1 MATTVTLF
9 PAPQLG
15 KGFYKQVQDEIT
27 TLIAVG
33 HITTASTIA
42 ELQTAL
48 TGELANDDPR
58 S

>member
-1 MATTVTLF
+1 MATTVTKF
-9 PAPQLG
+9 PAAALG
-15 KGFYKQVQDEIT
+15 KGFYKQVQDDIQ
-27 TLIAVG
+27 TLIDVG
-33 HITTASTIA
+33 HITTASTIT